1 MSAACGSQAAVGPAP
16 THLSVTSGWSRRP
29 HSTTC
34 WPPGGEGPG
43 WSAAAEGTSPWSL
56 APQLQT
62 NPIQAWPSS
71 GPIMSHPW
79 DGGEGMRGG
88 CTPGLSPV
96 VCCATGHQPCGSDP
110 VSFTALLLA
119 PGELRRGGSPPV
131 LSHEVPSSSC
141 PVMTGSF
148 PNRRH

>member
-16 THLSVTSGWSRRP
+16 THLSVTSGWSRRL

-34 WPPGGEGPG
+34 RPPGGEGPG
-43 WSAAAEGTSPWSL
+43 WSAAADGTSPWSL

-88 CTPGLSPV
+88 CTPGLNPV
-96 VCCATGHQPCGSDP
+96 VCCATGYQPCGSDP
-110 VSFTALLLA
+110 VSFATCFQPLGSCGEAAALLSS
-119 PGELRRGGSPPV
+119 PVRSPPPAV
-131 LSHEVPSSSC
+131 L
-141 PVMTGSF
+141 
-148 PNRRH
+148 

>member
-1 MSAACGSQAAVGPAP
+1 MSAVCGSQAAVGPAP

-88 CTPGLSPV
+88 CTPGLNPV

-110 VSFTALLLA
+110 ASFITCFQPLGSCGEAVALLSS
-119 PGELRRGGSPPV
+119 PMRSPPPAV
-131 LSHEVPSSSC
+131 L
-141 PVMTGSF
+141 
-148 PNRRH
+148 